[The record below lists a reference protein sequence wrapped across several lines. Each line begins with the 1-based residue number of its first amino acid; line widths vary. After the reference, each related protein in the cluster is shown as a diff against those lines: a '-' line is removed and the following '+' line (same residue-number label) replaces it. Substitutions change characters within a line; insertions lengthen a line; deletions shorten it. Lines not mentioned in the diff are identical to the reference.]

1 MTDEIPCYTEA
12 LEEIYLEPLTC
23 SRDILLQE
31 PLLPDSEVFFY
42 RAVMSDHCFL
52 SFLISIASTLAAY
65 KTITSNTI
73 TEERPQIDVFVL
85 TEGKKIQIKCRNC
98 RNLSKHNNIL
108 IFGLSGLDVGFGVLD
123 NALSFEKSVIIAYL
137 HNPVNITRPRKP
149 RKCQS

>member
-85 TEGKKIQIKCRNC
+85 TEGKKYR
-98 RNLSKHNNIL
+98 
-108 IFGLSGLDVGFGVLD
+108 
-123 NALSFEKSVIIAYL
+123 
-137 HNPVNITRPRKP
+137 
-149 RKCQS
+149 